1 MFHFWLIAIRSLF
14 LAAAIA
20 LIFSFSP
27 VQAESGIDSI
37 SALRILDILKS
48 GIRINAPAKPKER
61 PKPKRLQPGELYRM
75 AKPYIGRV
83 PYAWGGTSIDGG
95 MDCSAFSRFIIKKY
109 GVKLPRT
116 VKDQARTGR
125 FIPAGKLQPGDLVF
139 FDATVKRRGVDHVGI
154 YIHKGYFVHSHK
166 PRGVRLENF
175 RNYKYH
181 LVFARRVL

>member
-1 MFHFWLIAIRSLF
+1 M
-14 LAAAIA
+14 AAAIA
-20 LIFSFSP
+20 IIFSFSP
-27 VQAESGIDSI
+27 VRAESGIDSA

-48 GIRINAPAKPKER
+48 GVRISAPAELKEPPKH
-61 PKPKRLQPGELYRM
+61 KRLQPGELYRM

-125 FIPAGKLQPGDLVF
+125 FIPAGKLQTGDLVF
-139 FDATVKRRGVDHVGI
+139 FDATAKRRGVDHVGI
-154 YIHKGYFVHSHK
+154 YIHKGYFIHSHK

-175 RNYKYH
+175 RNYKYR